1 MGYLPLGQMENQ
13 CRDGLE
19 QVARRVGL
27 DFIINVVLDAENRV
41 VDLVTGDFVQAHRAG
56 AQSAKKAFGVP
67 LPCQADIL
75 ISCSY
80 PYDIDYWQCEKALIT
95 RDTSPSRRVASS
107 SSPPLASRVSPTTM
121 MIFSPGSG

>member
-41 VDLVTGDFVQAHRAG
+41 VDLVTGDFVQAHQARRKPSASRSPVRRISSSAAPIPMISTTG
-56 AQSAKKAFGVP
+56 SAK
-67 LPCQADIL
+67 
-75 ISCSY
+75 
-80 PYDIDYWQCEKALIT
+80 
-95 RDTSPSRRVASS
+95 RH
-107 SSPPLASRVSPTTM
+107 
-121 MIFSPGSG
+121 

>member
-27 DFIINVVLDAENRV
+27 DFIINVVLDAENRF

-67 LPCQADIL
+67 LPV
-75 ISCSY
+75 
-80 PYDIDYWQCEKALIT
+80 
-95 RDTSPSRRVASS
+95 RRISS
-107 SSPPLASRVSPTTM
+107 SAAPIPMISTT
-121 MIFSPGSG
+121 GSAKRH